1 MPIIQGSYVW
11 LDQFTQRNL
20 ELFYPNHPE
29 GVPLIKVIDQTKT
42 PMGARLLKRWLAFP
56 LKEISLIEGRQK
68 CVKEFLEDET
78 LLDET
83 IKALD
88 QIIDIERV
96 MAKIATEK
104 ISPRALNQLT
114 FSLKVIEQFKFYV
127 KELKASGLKKQINE
141 LSSCKKLLTILENSL
156 HQDAPVLVSK
166 GKVIARGFSKEL
178 DKLIDL
184 RET

>member
-1 MPIIQGSYVW
+1 M
-11 LDQFTQRNL
+11 
-20 ELFYPNHPE
+20 
-29 GVPLIKVIDQTKT
+29 
-42 PMGARLLKRWLAFP
+42 
-56 LKEISLIEGRQK
+56 
-68 CVKEFLEDET
+68 EDEA
-78 LLDET
+78 LLNQT

-114 FSLKVIEQFKFYV
+114 FSLKAIEQFKFYV
-127 KELKASGLKKQINE
+127 KGLKTSGLKKQINE
-141 LSSCKKLLTILENSL
+141 LSSCKNLLTILENSL

-178 DKLIDL
+178 DKLRDL
-184 RET
+184 RETSQAHLDKMLERETERTQIPSLKIAFNNVFGYYI